1 MTNTYKTLNPLGSNN
16 ARDLSDNASN
26 FDEYMNSDLPSIKD
40 RFDKRRETLAGNQV
54 AFDDA
59 QKGRAQEFT
68 ESQAERGAAFQ
79 TFLDGTGWSSIGAY
93 GAGVVITS
101 HAQYVTYEGQPYSL
115 KPSIPASLGAPYV
128 TTGAWATEGVNF
140 KLVGDN
146 SLRQDLS
153 ATTGA
158 KEIGTKNGKLDVVL
172 DEMLFDTRGSRPS
185 LTSVMGVDDRYL
197 PIAKLVR
204 ATGDATYNALYG
216 VKREIQSFAP
226 DEVNRK
232 YYSLHNNNDPVALKS
247 IVTRY
252 VMDSEGVAKAQDAV
266 ATPGKEFGHQGIAV
280 ENLPGNAVKIWCTD
294 GLNPLGV
301 IRFDFANGQPAL
313 NKEHYVLFSAADGFN
328 AGISSF
334 QGFSVDN
341 QYVIGSAKVVGSN
354 VIKCRLW
361 LLSDLLDG
369 GPGDYSAA
377 YKYEIDVS
385 SLYDADHPIQGLAC
399 DNSSVYG
406 VSGGNTL
413 TSPARWMAKW
423 DIATG
428 ALLETNHNVMIG
440 SIEAA
445 LDGSGI
451 SYEPE
456 GLNFV
461 VAGGAPKLCVGIRSG
476 SSLTPSVFRVHAIN
490 LKPVDRIN
498 ARVSGKVLSI
508 QRADEEIGSM
518 EVNTSALMMMAA
530 PGRQLRLGANG
541 AYHIEID
548 TAGNL
553 RSFLDGVPSVGTQA
567 RRFNQGWFNQIRFGT
582 GLAIRF
588 GTGSP
593 EGVVS
598 EGPATIY
605 MDFGNGDLY
614 CKKSGTGNKNWKLI
628 TMAG

>member
-1 MTNTYKTLNPLGSNN
+1 MTTYNTGNPVPSADARDRYDNSQTFDEVINGTLTFYRSRVGSNIMSL
-16 ARDLSDNASN
+16 AGMQSLFNASQIARSASFN
-26 FDEYMNSDLPSIKD
+26 
-40 RFDKRRETLAGNQV
+40 A
-54 AFDDA
+54 A
-59 QKGRAQEFT
+59 QDQRKN
-68 ESQAERGAAFQ
+68 AFQ
-79 TFLDGTGWSSIGAY
+79 DFIEGSGWVSLGAY
-93 GAGVVITS
+93 AAGISITS
-101 HAQYVTYEGQPYSL
+101 HSQTVDYQGQPYQL
-115 KPSIPASLGAPYV
+115 KPSVPASIEAPYV
-128 TTGAWATEGVNF
+128 TTGNWATEGVKF

-266 ATPGKEFGHQGIAV
+266 ATPGNEFGHQGIAV

-369 GPGDYSAA
+369 GPGDYSAS

-413 TSPARWMAKW
+413 TAPARWMAKW

-518 EVNTSALMMMAA
+518 EVNTSAMMMMAA

-541 AYHIEID
+541 EYHIEID
-548 TAGNL
+548 TVGNI